1 MRLQVSYPRFCKM
14 RLVEAAPL
22 SFKVVRDKGNLLVK
36 MVDEFWRVGP
46 QSTFLA
52 SLSPV
57 LETVQQV
64 FFSGGCL
71 LSQFHLTQVTGE
83 E

>member
-1 MRLQVSYPRFCKM
+1 MSYPRFCKM

-46 QSTFLA
+46 QGTFLA
-52 SLSPV
+52 SMSPRARNSA
-57 LETVQQV
+57 TS
-64 FFSGGCL
+64 FL
-71 LSQFHLTQVTGE
+71 LWGMPPVSVSPHPGDR
-83 E
+83 